1 MLARLAERK
10 KLIDTGLTPDEA
22 TKISTEADTD
32 ITEGVLAQ
40 YLTEDDEII
49 LQNLKSEES
58 DAQKQKDK
66 VLKKAELEAQKLI
79 RREKLDSIEGK
90 IRNTYNIFLIMSFFW
105 FFILTLRRPLR
116 RKLRI
121 RWFFDVPKVKESSFF
136 FKSDLT

>member
-10 KLIDTGLTPDEA
+10 KLIDTGLSPDEA

-40 YLTEDDEII
+40 YLTQQDEII
-49 LQNLKSEES
+49 LENMKSEES

-79 RREKLDSIEGK
+79 RREKLDSSEGK
-90 IRNTYNIFLIMSFFW
+90 IRKKINEIKKKAY
-105 FFILTLRRPLR
+105 
-116 RKLRI
+116 
-121 RWFFDVPKVKESSFF
+121 FF
-136 FKSDLT
+136 FKIALELIFPIHFLFELHF

>member
-10 KLIDTGLTPDEA
+10 KLIDTGLSPDEA

-40 YLTEDDEII
+40 YLTENDEII
-49 LQNLKSEES
+49 LDNLKSEEI

-79 RREKLDSIEGK
+79 RREKLDSNEGK
-90 IRNTYNIFLIMSFFW
+90 IRNKYNVILNYELFLILF
-105 FFILTLRRPLR
+105 
-116 RKLRI
+116 
-121 RWFFDVPKVKESSFF
+121 
-136 FKSDLT
+136 

>member
-32 ITEGVLAQ
+32 ITESVLAQ

-58 DAQKQKDK
+58 DTQKQKDK
-66 VLKKAELEAQKLI
+66 LLKKAELEAQKLI
-79 RREKLDSIEGK
+79 RREKLDSSEGK
-90 IRNTYNIFLIMSFFW
+90 IRNTFNVIFNITVFSYLVKIFLNLLHWNKSQGSA
-105 FFILTLRRPLR
+105 TGRATRRNLN
-116 RKLRI
+116 
-121 RWFFDVPKVKESSFF
+121 F
-136 FKSDLT
+136 